1 MEAFLYNL
9 ISKHTD
15 SIIVIIAFGFMYLKI
30 SFLTTKVD
38 DLKRAQDR
46 HIDYHLCQPVV
57 KGE

>member
-9 ISKHTD
+9 IIKHTD

-30 SFLTTKVD
+30 SFLTSKVD
-38 DLKRAQDR
+38 DLKRSHDR
-46 HIDYHLCQPVV
+46 HIDYHLCQPIT